1 MSVLKRPQNLTK
13 HIHFLYRVS
22 CCYDLILTSSNLV
35 VFATSLKVKKAFFAL
50 VTNGIQAAP
59 FWDSKK
65 QGLVGMWTTTDFINI
80 LHRYYKSASVQIYEL
95 EEHKTETWK
104 EVYIQDFFKPLA
116 CISPNASMF
125 DAVSSLIQNKIHRL
139 PVVNPESGNILY
151 ILNHK
156 CKSQPEFMSKSLEEL
171 QISFYANTVMICCII
186 SVQHQFSALPVV
198 NAKDHVVNIFYK
210 FDAIYQAAE
219 KTYNNLGVSV
229 AKALRH
235 QSHHYKC
242 VLERYLHETLETI
255 INKLVEAEVHQL
267 AVVDE

>member
-1 MSVLKRPQNLTK
+1 MNRLKLKGWKNIFHANGNQKRAGVAIPISDKIDFKSKVLTRDKE
-13 HIHFLYRVS
+13 VS

-35 VFATSLKVKKAFFAL
+35 VFATSLQVKKAFFAL

-80 LHRYYKSASVQIYEL
+80 LHRYYKSALVQIYEL

-151 ILNHK
+151 ILIHK
-156 CKSQPEFMSKSLEEL
+156 CSLKFLKLFITKFPSQSSCLSLWKSYKSA
-171 QISFYANTVMICCII
+171 SM
-186 SVQHQFSALPVV
+186 P
-198 NAKDHVVNIFYK
+198 
-210 FDAIYQAAE
+210 
-219 KTYNNLGVSV
+219 
-229 AKALRH
+229 
-235 QSHHYKC
+235 
-242 VLERYLHETLETI
+242 TL
-255 INKLVEAEVHQL
+255 L
-267 AVVDE
+267 